1 MPAKSSPQNL
11 NDDPIA
17 FPDGPPAWPIADD
30 DVAAALDSAYA
41 DGSWGKYNGPH
52 GGELA
57 EKLAEL
63 HGVEHVQ
70 LCSSGTIAVELSLRG
85 LRIGAG
91 DEVILAGYDFSG
103 NFRCIEAVGA
113 TPVLADID
121 ASTWCLDVEQV
132 KQAVSDRTRAI
143 IASHL
148 HGGLADMKQLREVAD
163 HFGVALIEDAC
174 QSPGAEVDGQ
184 IAGTWGDVSVL
195 SFGGSKL
202 LTAGRGGAVLTR
214 SAEIAQ
220 RIKVYCEQG
229 NNAFPLSELQAAVLI
244 PQLAKLA
251 TRNRQRATSVKRL
264 LTSLNAQ
271 KMLRPVALDD
281 SENMHVFYKLAW
293 LWNPLGRTDSSREQF
308 LSAIRAEG
316 VAVDAGF
323 RGFTRRSKNRC
334 RKTSPLR
341 DSQQAAQQTV
351 LLHHP
356 ILLETTEIID
366 RLAGAIAKVVRQFEC

>member
-1 MPAKSSPQNL
+1 M
-11 NDDPIA
+11 NDGPIA
-17 FPDGPPAWPIADD
+17 FPDGPPTWPIADD
-30 DVAAALDSAYA
+30 DVAAALESAYA

-52 GGELA
+52 GVELA
-57 EKLAEL
+57 EKLAEF
-63 HGVEHVQ
+63 HGVGHVQ
-70 LCSSGTIAVELSLRG
+70 LCSSGTIAVELALRG

-132 KQAVSDRTRAI
+132 KQAVSDKTRAVI
-143 IASHL
+143 ISHL
-148 HGGLADMKQLREVAD
+148 HGGLADMKQIREVVD

-174 QSPGAEVDGQ
+174 QSPGAETGGHT
-184 IAGTWGDVSVL
+184 AGTWGDVGVL

-202 LTAGRGGAVLTR
+202 LTAGRGGAVLTH

-220 RIKVYCEQG
+220 RIKVHCEQG

-264 LTSLNAQ
+264 LASLNAQ
-271 KMLRPVALDD
+271 EMLRPVALEN

-293 LWNPLGRTDSSREQF
+293 LWNPLGRTHSSREQF
-308 LSAIRAEG
+308 LQAIRAKG

-323 RGFTRRSKNRC
+323 RGFTRRSAKRC

-341 DSQQAAQQTV
+341 HSEQAAEQTV
-351 LLHHP
+351 VLHHP
-356 ILLETTEIID
+356 ILLESADTIE
-366 RLAGAIAKVVRQFEC
+366 RLADAIAQVVSQLE